1 VDVVSS
7 AASHTRAGGSPGRKT
22 LVVVPT
28 YNERGNIPK
37 LVRRLLAIDELDV
50 LFVDDSSPDGTADL
64 IKESAA
70 SADGRIHLLSR
81 PSKQGLG
88 TAYVDGF
95 RWGLGRNYETLVQM
109 DADLSHDP
117 ADIPRLLGALVD
129 ADLIIGSRYIEGG
142 RVQNWGLGRRTLSF
156 GANWIARV
164 LLGYGVHDSTAGFRA
179 FRSDVL
185 QRIDFHTLRSRGYA
199 FQVETTRRVFRGG
212 GRIVEVPITF
222 VERTRGSTKMDS
234 RVTLEA
240 VTKLIAWA
248 ARDRLWRRRAGGSGS

>member
-1 VDVVSS
+1 VDVMSS
-7 AASHTRAGGSPGRKT
+7 AAGQMSAGESHGRRT

-28 YNERGNIPK
+28 FNERDNVQE
-37 LVRRLLAIDELDV
+37 LVRRLLDMDDLDV

-64 IKESAA
+64 IQEAVA

-109 DADLSHDP
+109 DADFSHNP
-117 ADIPRLLGALVD
+117 ADIPRLLEHLVD

-142 RVQNWGLGRRTLSF
+142 RVQNWALGRRALSF
-156 GANWIARV
+156 GANWIVRA
-164 LLGYGVHDSTAGFRA
+164 LLGFGVHDSTAGFRA

-185 QRIDFHTLRSRGYA
+185 ERIDFHTLGSRGYA
-199 FQVETTRRVFRGG
+199 FQIETTRRVFRGG

-222 VERTRGSTKMDS
+222 VERARGSTKMDA
-234 RVTLEA
+234 RVILEA
-240 VTKLIAWA
+240 ITKLVAWT
-248 ARDRLWRRRAGGSGS
+248 ARDRVWRKRT